1 MLSQCWSLHQ
11 SLWTSRAERSQWEPP
26 KIEQTLPFLGSLILN
41 DQTNLNIL
49 PFGQID
55 ILPFCRIPHPTWSP
69 DIRRS
74 ARDARHNGAFFI
86 IVSVI
91 WVRATDRNI
100 SVLLVSLC
108 QFREWGSP
116 SWLGCR
122 QSWWIALVIIKV
134 NLSPLSILTLHQ
146 LHFDVDDHSSIKS
159 IVITWSASHPCEHRS
174 HLGCPPWSC
183 YHDIMS
189 SLLTHIIS
197 LISNKHWPWYWWRK
211 LLLFLGITALLKF
224 VTIVCD
230 GMIFHEDDGNSEK
243 EEHLHT
249 LTMECE

>member
-1 MLSQCWSLHQ
+1 MTKL
-11 SLWTSRAERSQWEPP
+11 TS
-26 KIEQTLPFLGSLILN
+26 IYCLLGKSTSYLFVGFHTQPGLQIFAGLQETQDIMVHKEFMKDVIILN
-41 DQTNLNIL
+41 L
-49 PFGQID
+49 PW
-55 ILPFCRIPHPTWSP
+55 TTP
-69 DIRRS
+69 DIHTILVYTSMRS
-74 ARDARHNGAFFI
+74 FI

-146 LHFDVDDHSSIKS
+146 LHFNVDDHSSIKA
-159 IVITWSASHPCEHRS
+159 IVVTWSASHPCEHRS